1 MEANFRV
8 GQYVLERPLG
18 IGGMA
23 EVWLA
28 RNAYLGTPAAIKFLN
43 QGYAGMT
50 EIEQRFL
57 NEGKRQGGLN
67 HPNIIKVYGFEY
79 VDNRSFLILQYIDG
93 ESLDQVLHRAGR
105 LDTSE
110 AMRIAIS
117 VLNALDYA
125 HEHNI
130 VHRDIKPSNILLDEN
145 RIPYLGDFGI
155 VLATNEKRIT
165 RAGTA
170 MGTALYMSPEQITDP
185 GSVDRRADIYSIGCV
200 IYEMLAGQ
208 PPFNPPSSGTGDTDF
223 AVKMA
228 HVQQAPPA
236 LRRWNPALSPELEAA
251 VMRCLAKN
259 PAERYRTCREVRDAL
274 STAMVSRPYVSPQ
287 MAPQPQMQQPPMGVP
302 PRMGVPTVAAP
313 PAMYP
318 PVHHP
323 MAVPAAPPLMYVPP
337 PAQKRS
343 RGPLIAGGA
352 IALIAL
358 IVILVIALKP
368 KTPETPIETDLQRQ
382 VRLQQEALKAQQQKE
397 EQARLEKE
405 QRERQ
410 AKEAEQSEISRSEA
424 DETAFAQTQA
434 QLMQGL
440 NGNYHSITFHNNCA
454 KADILVASTYM
465 DLQGNWVTHGWWK
478 VKSLGTLDPNLYS
491 RSPVFYFYAHSVN
504 PDLVW
509 NTGDSTID
517 ATVVGN
523 RFMHKMASPALGS
536 DKRTVK
542 MFKSAYAD
550 QYGRH
555 SQSFTCS
562 S

>member
-1 MEANFRV
+1 
-8 GQYVLERPLG
+8 
-18 IGGMA
+18 
-23 EVWLA
+23 
-28 RNAYLGTPAAIKFLN
+28 
-43 QGYAGMT
+43 
-50 EIEQRFL
+50 
-57 NEGKRQGGLN
+57 
-67 HPNIIKVYGFEY
+67 
-79 VDNRSFLILQYIDG
+79 
-93 ESLDQVLHRAGR
+93 
-105 LDTSE
+105 
-110 AMRIAIS
+110 
-117 VLNALDYA
+117 
-125 HEHNI
+125 
-130 VHRDIKPSNILLDEN
+130 
-145 RIPYLGDFGI
+145 
-155 VLATNEKRIT
+155 
-165 RAGTA
+165 
-170 MGTALYMSPEQITDP
+170 
-185 GSVDRRADIYSIGCV
+185 
-200 IYEMLAGQ
+200 
-208 PPFNPPSSGTGDTDF
+208 
-223 AVKMA
+223 
-228 HVQQAPPA
+228 
-236 LRRWNPALSPELEAA
+236 
-251 VMRCLAKN
+251 
-259 PAERYRTCREVRDAL
+259 
-274 STAMVSRPYVSPQ
+274 
-287 MAPQPQMQQPPMGVP
+287 
-302 PRMGVPTVAAP
+302 
-313 PAMYP
+313 
-318 PVHHP
+318 
-323 MAVPAAPPLMYVPP
+323 
-337 PAQKRS
+337 
-343 RGPLIAGGA
+343 
-352 IALIAL
+352 L

-424 DETAFAQTQA
+424 DETAFAQTQT

-504 PDLVW
+504 QDLVW